1 MAKRRLPELD
11 ATSRH
16 YLEDTSRPR
25 LVSPG
30 IERHVVKRRRG
41 LLAAGLA
48 ALLGVGLVGLLAWL
62 ARRG

>member
-16 YLEDTSRPR
+16 YLEDTGRPR

-30 IERHVVKRRRG
+30 IERHVVGRRRP
-41 LLAAGLA
+41 LLVAA
-48 ALLGVGLVGLLAWL
+48 ALLAVGLVALLAWL
-62 ARRG
+62 ARLR